1 MRNNAPY
8 VQNQARRVNN
18 MRLNKGEVQILLA
31 LIDSQ
36 ILGIQKEE
44 VEHYI
49 KEDAYFKVKSIEQVE
64 KLFTKLLIK
73 EKQLNKRSK
82 IT

>member
-1 MRNNAPY
+1 
-8 VQNQARRVNN
+8 
-18 MRLNKGEVQILLA
+18 MRLNKGEVQILIA

-36 ILGIQKEE
+36 ILGIEKEE

-49 KEDAYFKVKSIEQVE
+49 KEDAYFGVKSIEQVE

-73 EKQLNKRSK
+73 ERQLNKK
-82 IT
+82 GVK

>member
-31 LIDSQ
+31 LIDTQ

>member
-1 MRNNAPY
+1 
-8 VQNQARRVNN
+8 

-64 KLFTKLLIK
+64 KLFKKLLIK
-73 EKQLNKRSK
+73 EKQLNKEVQQWNQ